1 MASFIYIALK
11 CPSFLIF
18 QTTDLVCE
26 GKNDKAAVTIQL
38 TGQYGT
44 GSSSSFFLPYP
55 LQNLNNLFSL
65 VCSELRMT
73 LVLHNVDFIGLW
85 SLFSGSYWFTQI
97 LNISNEHWTI
107 RLKVNILL
115 KVLQKIS
122 VSCDKY
128 LVSYLYVCMFP
139 HHRTVKKKRYFR
151 LLSCRISESIPKILV
166 GQKYAVHLSVYGCC
180 QLTHSQVQWAY
191 DNIIIY

>member
-55 LQNLNNLFSL
+55 LQNLNNLFL
-65 VCSELRMT
+65 
-73 LVLHNVDFIGLW
+73 FGLFW
-85 SLFSGSYWFTQI
+85 I
-97 LNISNEHWTI
+97 
-107 RLKVNILL
+107 
-115 KVLQKIS
+115 
-122 VSCDKY
+122 
-128 LVSYLYVCMFP
+128 
-139 HHRTVKKKRYFR
+139 
-151 LLSCRISESIPKILV
+151 
-166 GQKYAVHLSVYGCC
+166 
-180 QLTHSQVQWAY
+180 AY
-191 DNIIIY
+191 DLGAA